1 MEWTFVKKQEYDKKI
16 ILYALIP
23 GLGQFKN
30 GQKEKGAIFLTIF
43 GLFCLESAFFG
54 INALQEL
61 ITLGSEP
68 GIDNS
73 MFLMVRGT
81 LQLLITLIF
90 VGFYVSQIR
99 DAIKVN
105 KNKTIGLPIATY
117 SLTGEGGS
125 SNRYWLYWYQ
135 RIACD
140 PWFSL
145 SIDVSGLYFDDL
157 YDRVACLSYS
167 LYGIH

>member
-1 MEWTFVKKQEYDKKI
+1 MKKQEYDKKI

-105 KNKTIGLPIATY
+105 KNKTIGLPIATGFTGIKG
-117 SLTGEGGS
+117 SLATHGFPYLLTFPAYILMIFTIVLPVLVTLFMAFT
-125 SNRYWLYWYQ
+125 N
-135 RIACD
+135 
-140 PWFSL
+140 
-145 SIDVSGLYFDDL
+145 
-157 YDRVACLSYS
+157 YDFNHIPIQPL
-167 LYGIH
+167 

>member
-1 MEWTFVKKQEYDKKI
+1 MKNKSMIKDHSLCSYSRFGTVQEWS
-16 ILYALIP
+16 
-23 GLGQFKN
+23 
-30 GQKEKGAIFLTIF
+30 KEKGAIFLTIF

-90 VGFYVSQIR
+90 VGFMFPKFAMRSR
-99 DAIKVN
+99 STKIK
-105 KNKTIGLPIATY
+105 L
-117 SLTGEGGS
+117 
-125 SNRYWLYWYQ
+125 
-135 RIACD
+135 
-140 PWFSL
+140 
-145 SIDVSGLYFDDL
+145 
-157 YDRVACLSYS
+157 
-167 LYGIH
+167 